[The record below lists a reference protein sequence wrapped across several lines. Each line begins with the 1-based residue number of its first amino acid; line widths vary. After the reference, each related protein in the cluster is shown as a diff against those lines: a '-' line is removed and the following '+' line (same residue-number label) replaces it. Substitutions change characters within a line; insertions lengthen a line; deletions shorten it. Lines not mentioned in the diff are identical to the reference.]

1 MMLGLPLAFASPLVL
16 FALAALPALWWLLR
30 LVPPRPRRMR
40 FPPTRILM
48 DIAPKEETPSNS
60 PWWLTLLRLL
70 LAAIIIIAMAGPMWN
85 PPAATSG
92 SRGPVLLMLDDG
104 WPSAASFEQRLRV
117 AADIVASAESAG
129 RAVALVPMARPVIDI
144 PLETPSSVCE
154 RLRSLEPMPHTP
166 DRAAIMP
173 AIQKFLSAQPEAEIV
188 WLTDGVDTG
197 RTKAF
202 VDLMAPLVTGRSM
215 TIFNGGTAAPLALAG
230 ATNSAGGFSAKVLRA
245 NGGQAIAGRVRAL
258 DSRGLP
264 LGEAAFAFEDGRT
277 EADVR
282 FDLPVEIRNEITRMD
297 ILSERSA
304 GAVQL
309 IDARWARRTI
319 GVVSGATADTAQPLL
334 SPTYYLGRA
343 LEPFADIR
351 TVEGAS
357 PSEAIVRFIE
367 GRVPMIVLTD
377 VGTVT
382 PVARDALNR
391 FIDNGGILLR
401 FAGTRLAGAQNDD
414 LVPVRLRRGG
424 RQLGGALSWE
434 TPQALAPFGRE
445 SPFADIPVP
454 ADVRVRRQVLAE
466 PDGLLADKTWA
477 QLADGTPL
485 VTAEKRGQ
493 GLLILF
499 HVTADTAW
507 SDLPISGAFVDM
519 LKRIAGLSAAG
530 RPAAEGLAAV
540 PGQPRATERVAPT
553 RVLDGFGA
561 FVRPPATAK
570 PIAADW
576 REPAT
581 FDFPP
586 GFYGPQEG
594 TIAVNVLGP
603 EERLKPAEF
612 GPLNATI
619 ERYRLGEPVDLRS
632 PLVAAALIL
641 LLVDGLIVFLIAGGL
656 ARLPF
661 GRRSA
666 AASLLL
672 AAMAGLALAP
682 GTADAQTRRSQDRP
696 IISTGNAADDA
707 AIRATQSTRL
717 AYVVTGSRE
726 VDDVSR
732 AGLEGLTRFLSA
744 RTALEP
750 AQPQGVDIARDELAF
765 FPLLYWPVVAGAAE
779 PSPQALLKL
788 DAYMKQ
794 GGMVIFDTR
803 DALTARPGQ
812 QSPAQATLRRILAG
826 LDIPELEAVPRDHV
840 LARAFFILRE
850 FPGRYAEGITWVE
863 AIPPASE
870 EEAARP
876 ARASDSVSPIVITA
890 NDLASAWAID
900 RQGNPLLPVQ
910 GEARQRELSFRFGVN
925 LVMYALT
932 GNYKTDQVHVP
943 ALLERLGN

>member
-1 MMLGLPLAFASPLVL
+1 MLGLPLAFASPLVL

-30 LVPPRPRRMR
+30 LVPPRPRRVR

-48 DIAPKEETPSNS
+48 DIAPKEETPSHS
-60 PWWLTLLRLL
+60 PWWLTALRLL
-70 LAAIIIIAMAGPMWN
+70 LAALIILAMAGPMWN
-85 PPAATSG
+85 PPAATG
-92 SRGPVLLMLDDG
+92 GARGPVLLLLDDG
-104 WPSAASFEQRLRV
+104 WPAAATFEQRQRV
-117 AADIVASAESAG
+117 ASEIIASAESAG
-129 RAVALVPMARPVIDI
+129 RAVAFVPMARPVVDI
-144 PLETPSSVCE
+144 ALETPATVRE
-154 RLRSLEPMPHTP
+154 RLRSIDPLPHTP
-166 DRAAIMP
+166 DRAALLP
-173 AIQKFLSAQPEAEIV
+173 ALTKFLAAQPEAEVV
-188 WLTDGVDTG
+188 WLADGTDTG

-202 VDLMAPLVTGRSM
+202 VDQLAPLVSGRSV
-215 TIFNGGTAAPLALAG
+215 TVFDTGLTQPLALAA
-230 ATNSAGGFSAKVLRA
+230 ATNTAGGFTAKVLRPQ
-245 NGGQAIAGRVRAL
+245 GGPAQVGRVRAL

-264 LGEAAFAFEDGRT
+264 LGEAAYAFESGKT

-282 FDLPVEIRNEITRMD
+282 FDLPVEIRNEITRLD
-297 ILSERSA
+297 IAGERSA

-309 IDARWARRTI
+309 IDSRWARRTV

-357 PSEAIVRFIE
+357 PSDAIVRFIE
-367 GRVPMIVLTD
+367 SRVPMIVLTD

-382 PVARDALNR
+382 PGARQALNR
-391 FIDNGGILLR
+391 FIEGGGILLR
-401 FAGTRLAGAQNDD
+401 FAGTRLAGAQGDD

-445 SPFADIPVP
+445 SPFADIQVP

-493 GLLILF
+493 GLLVLF
-499 HVTADTAW
+499 HITADTAW
-507 SDLPISGAFVDM
+507 SDLPLSGAFVDM

-530 RPAAEGLAAV
+530 RPAGEGIPAA
-540 PGQPRATERVAPT
+540 PGQVRAAERVAPT
-553 RVLDGFGA
+553 RVLDGYGA
-561 FVRPPATAK
+561 FIAPPATAK
-570 PIAADW
+570 PVASDW
-576 REPAT
+576 REAAT
-581 FDFPP
+581 FDAPP
-586 GFYGPQEG
+586 GFYGPTDG
-594 TIAVNVLGP
+594 TLAVNVLTP
-603 EERLKPAEF
+603 DERLKPLDA
-612 GPLNATI
+612 GPLSATI
-619 ERYRLGEPVDLRS
+619 ERYRLGEPVDLRT
-632 PLVAAALIL
+632 PLLVAAL
-641 LLVDGLIVFLIAGGL
+641 LLLLADGLIVFLIAGGL
-656 ARLPF
+656 ARLAGP
-661 GRRSA
+661 RRRV
-666 AASLLL
+666 AASLVL
-672 AAMAGLALAP
+672 AVAGLALAP
-682 GTADAQTRRSQDRP
+682 AVDAEAQTRRNQDRP
-696 IISTGNAADDA
+696 VISTGNAADDA

-717 AYVVTGSRE
+717 AYVVTGSRD
-726 VDDVSR
+726 VDEVSR

-765 FPLLYWPVVAGAAE
+765 FPVLYWPVVAGAEE
-779 PSPQALLKL
+779 PTPQALLKL

-812 QSPAQATLRRILAG
+812 ASPAQVTLRRILAG

-850 FPGRYAEGITWVE
+850 FPGRYTDGVTWVE
-863 AIPPASE
+863 AIPPATDE
-870 EEAARP
+870 ETARP
-876 ARASDSVSPIVITA
+876 ARASDSVSPIIITA
-890 NDLASAWAID
+890 NDLASAWAVD

-910 GEARQRELSFRFGVN
+910 GEARQRELAFRFGVN
-925 LVMYALT
+925 IVMYALT

>member
-1 MMLGLPLAFASPLVL
+1 MLGLPLAFASPLVL

-30 LVPPRPRRMR
+30 LVPPRPRRVR

-48 DIAPKEETPSNS
+48 DIAPKEETPANS

-70 LAAIIIIAMAGPMWN
+70 LAAIIILAMAGPLWN

-92 SRGPVLLMLDDG
+92 GRGPVLLLMDDG
-104 WPSAASFEQRLRV
+104 WPSAASFEQRQRV
-117 AADIVASAESAG
+117 AGEIVASAESAG
-129 RAVALVPMARPVIDI
+129 RAVALVPTARPVIDI
-144 PLETPSSVCE
+144 ALETPSSVRE
-154 RLRSLEPMPHTP
+154 RLRSLEPQPHTP
-166 DRAAIMP
+166 DRAAILP
-173 AIQKFLSAQPEAEIV
+173 ALQKFLGAQPEAEIV
-188 WLTDGVDTG
+188 WLTDGTDTG
-197 RTKAF
+197 RGEAF
-202 VDLMAPLVTGRSM
+202 VGQLAPLVRGRSV
-215 TIFNGGTAAPLALAG
+215 TVFEGGTPAPLALAG
-230 ATNSAGGFSAKVLRA
+230 ATNTAGGFTAKVLRPE
-245 NGGQAIAGRVRAL
+245 GGPARPGRVRAL

-264 LGEAAFAFEDGRT
+264 LGEAAFAFEDGKT

-282 FDLPVEIRNEITRMD
+282 FELPVEIRNEITRMD

-309 IDARWARRTI
+309 VDSRWARRTI
-319 GVVSGATADTAQPLL
+319 GVVSGASTDIAQPLL

-343 LEPFADIR
+343 LDPFADIR

-357 PSEAIVRFIE
+357 PSEAIIRFIE

-499 HVTADTAW
+499 HVTADTSW

-540 PGQPRATERVAPT
+540 PGQPRASERVAPS
-553 RVLDGFGA
+553 RVLDGYGG
-561 FVRPPATAK
+561 FVRPPATAR
-570 PIAADW
+570 PIPADW

-581 FDFPP
+581 FDYPP

-603 EERLKPAEF
+603 EERLKRLDI

-632 PLVAAALIL
+632 PLVVTALIL
-641 LLVDGLIVFLIAGGL
+641 HLADGLIVLLIAGGL
-656 ARLPF
+656 AQLMA
-661 GRRSA
+661 GRRGRTA
-666 AASLLL
+666 AWLLL
-672 AAMAGLALAP
+672 AGGALALAGQP
-682 GTADAQTRRSQDRP
+682 AEAQTRRSQERP
-696 IISTGNAADDA
+696 IVSTGNPVDDA

-765 FPLLYWPVVAGAAE
+765 FPVLYWPVVAGAEE
-779 PSPQALLKL
+779 PAPQALLKL

-812 QSPAQATLRRILAG
+812 ASPAQATLRRILAG

-850 FPGRYAEGITWVE
+850 FPGRYADGVTWVE
-863 AIPPASE
+863 AIPPAGDD
-870 EEAARP
+870 EAARP
-876 ARASDSVSPIVITA
+876 ARASDSVSPIIITS

>member
-1 MMLGLPLAFASPLVL
+1 MLGLPLAFAAPLVL

-30 LVPPRPRRMR
+30 LVPPRPRRVQ
-40 FPPTRILM
+40 FPPTKILI

-70 LAAIIIIAMAGPMWN
+70 LAAIVILAMAGPLWN
-85 PPAATSG
+85 PPATITG
-92 SRGPVLLMLDDG
+92 STGPVLLLVDDG

-117 AADIVASAESAG
+117 ANQIVASAESTG
-129 RAVALVPMARPVIDI
+129 RPVAFATTAKPVIDI
-144 PLETPSSVCE
+144 GLETPGSVRE
-154 RLRSLEPMPHTP
+154 RLRSLEPSPHTP
-166 DRAAIMP
+166 DRSGIIP
-173 AIQKFLSAQPEAEIV
+173 ALTRFLASQQQAEIV
-188 WLTDGVDTG
+188 WLTDGIDTG
-197 RTKAF
+197 RSQGFLDQLKA
-202 VDLMAPLVTGRSM
+202 VTTGR
-215 TIFNGGTAAPLALAG
+215 TLTVYEGGTASPLALTG
-230 ATNSAGGFSAKVLRA
+230 ATNTAGGFTARVIRA
-245 NGGQAIAGRVRAL
+245 DPGPAQVGRVRAL
-258 DSRGLP
+258 DTRGLP
-264 LGEAAFAFEDGRT
+264 LGESVYAFEDGKT
-277 EADVR
+277 EAEVK
-282 FDLPVEIRNEITRMD
+282 FDLPVEIRNEITRLD
-297 ILSERSA
+297 IVSERSA

-319 GVVSGATADTAQPLL
+319 GVVSGGTADTAQPLL

-357 PSEAIVRFIE
+357 PSEAAVRFVE
-367 GRVPMIVLTD
+367 SRVPMIILTD

-382 PVARDALNR
+382 PTARDALNR
-391 FIDNGGILLR
+391 FVEAGGILLR

-414 LVPVRLRRGG
+414 LVPVKLRRGG

-434 TPQALAPFGRE
+434 TPQALAPFSRE
-445 SPFADIPVP
+445 SPFAEITLP

-507 SDLPISGAFVDM
+507 SDLPLSGAFVDM

-530 RPAAEGLAAV
+530 KPAAEGLAAI
-540 PGQPRATERVAPT
+540 PGQPRASERVAPT
-553 RVLDGFGA
+553 RVLDGFGS
-561 FVRPPATAK
+561 FIRPPATAK
-570 PIAADW
+570 PIPADW

-594 TIAVNVLGP
+594 TVAVNVLGP
-603 EERLKPAEF
+603 EERLKPLQL

-619 ERYRLGEPVDLRS
+619 ERYRVGEPMDLRS
-632 PLVAAALIL
+632 PLVIAALVL
-641 LLVDGLIVFLIAGGL
+641 LLLDGLAVFFIAGGF
-656 ARLPF
+656 ARLT
-661 GRRSA
+661 GRRAARA
-666 AASLLL
+666 AAILACALLP
-672 AAMAGLALAP
+672 LALSLP
-682 GTADAQTRRSQDRP
+682 ADAQTRRADRP
-696 IISTGNAADDA
+696 PLPTGNAGDDA
-707 AIRATQSTRL
+707 ALRATQATRL

-726 VDDVSR
+726 VDEISR
-732 AGLEGLTRFLSA
+732 AGMEGLTRFLSA

-750 AQPQGVDIARDELAF
+750 QTPQAVDVGRDEIAF
-765 FPLLYWPVVAGAAE
+765 FPLLYWPIVPGAQE
-779 PSPQALLKL
+779 PSAQALLKL

-812 QSPAQATLRRILAG
+812 ASPAQATLRRILAG

-850 FPGRYAEGITWVE
+850 FPGRYAEGTTWVE
-863 AIPPASE
+863 AIPPPSE
-870 EEAARP
+870 EEAQRP
-876 ARASDSVSPIVITA
+876 ARASDSVSPIIITA
-890 NDLASAWAID
+890 NDLAAAWAID

-910 GEARQRELSFRFGVN
+910 GEARQRELAFRFGVN
-925 LVMYALT
+925 VVMYALT

>member
-1 MMLGLPLAFASPLVL
+1 MLGLPLAFAAPLVL

-30 LVPPRPRRMR
+30 LVPPRPRRVR

-70 LAAIIIIAMAGPMWN
+70 LAAIIIFAMAGPLWN

-92 SRGPVLLMLDDG
+92 SRGPVLLMMDDG
-104 WPSAASFEQRLRV
+104 WPSATSFEQRQRV
-117 AADIVASAESAG
+117 AGEIVASAESAG
-129 RAVALVPMARPVIDI
+129 RAVALVPTARPVIDI
-144 PLETPSSVCE
+144 ALETPTSVRE
-154 RLRSLEPMPHTP
+154 RLRSLEPLPHTP
-166 DRAAIMP
+166 DRSAILP
-173 AIQKFLSAQPEAEIV
+173 ALQKFLAAQPEAEIV
-188 WLTDGVDTG
+188 WLTDGIDTG
-197 RTKAF
+197 RSEAF
-202 VDLMAPLVTGRSM
+202 IGQLAPLVRGRSV
-215 TIFNGGTAAPLALAG
+215 TVFDGGTPAPLALTA
-230 ATNSAGGFSAKVLRA
+230 ATNTAGGFNAKVLRA
-245 NGGQAIAGRVRAL
+245 EGGPAQPGRVRAL
-258 DSRGLP
+258 DNRGLP
-264 LGEAAFAFEDGRT
+264 LGEAAFAFEDGKT
-277 EADVR
+277 EADLR
-282 FDLPVEIRNEITRMD
+282 FELPVEIRNEITRMD

-309 IDARWARRTI
+309 VDSRWARRTI

-343 LEPFADIR
+343 LDPFADIR

-391 FIDNGGILLR
+391 FLDNGGILLR
-401 FAGTRLAGAQNDD
+401 FAGTRLAGAQSDD

-434 TPQALAPFGRE
+434 TPQGLAPFGRE

-499 HVTADTAW
+499 HVTADTSW

-540 PGQPRATERVAPT
+540 PGQPRASERVAPT
-553 RVLDGFGA
+553 RVLDGFGG

-570 PIAADW
+570 PIPADW
-576 REPAT
+576 REAAT
-581 FDFPP
+581 FDYPP

-594 TIAVNVLGP
+594 TIAVNVLAP
-603 EERLKPAEF
+603 DERLKRLDVR
-612 GPLNATI
+612 PLNATI

-632 PLVAAALIL
+632 PLVVTALIL
-641 LLVDGLIVFLIAGGL
+641 LLADGIIVFLIAGGL
-656 ARLPF
+656 ARLSF
-661 GRRSA
+661 GQRRRTA
-666 AASLLL
+666 AWLLVL
-672 AAMAGLALAP
+672 GGALALTAP
-682 GTADAQTRRSQDRP
+682 PAEAQTRRSQERP
-696 IISTGNAADDA
+696 IVSTGNSADDA
-707 AIRATQSTRL
+707 AVRATQATRL
-717 AYVVTGSRE
+717 AYVVTGSRD

-765 FPLLYWPVVAGAAE
+765 FPVLYWPVVAGADE
-779 PSPQALLKL
+779 PTPQALLKL

-812 QSPAQATLRRILAG
+812 TSPAQATLRRILAG

-850 FPGRYAEGITWVE
+850 FPGRYTDGTTWVE
-863 AIPPASE
+863 AIPPATE

-876 ARASDSVSPIVITA
+876 ARASDSVSPIIISS

-910 GEARQRELSFRFGVN
+910 GEARQRELAFRFGVN
-925 LVMYALT
+925 IVMYALT

>member
-1 MMLGLPLAFASPLVL
+1 MLGLPLAFASPLVL

-30 LVPPRPRRMR
+30 LVPPRPRRVR

-70 LAAIIIIAMAGPMWN
+70 LAAIIIFAMAGPLWN

-92 SRGPVLLMLDDG
+92 ARGPVLVIMDDG
-104 WPSAASFEQRLRV
+104 WPSAASFEQRQRV
-117 AADIVASAESAG
+117 AGEIVASAESAG
-129 RAVALVPMARPVIDI
+129 RTVALVPTARPVIDI
-144 PLETPSSVCE
+144 ALETPTAVRE
-154 RLRSLEPMPHTP
+154 RLRSLEPLPHTP
-166 DRAAIMP
+166 DRSAILP
-173 AIQKFLSAQPEAEIV
+173 ALQKFLAAQPEAEIV
-188 WLTDGVDTG
+188 WLTDGIDTG
-197 RTKAF
+197 RSEAF
-202 VDLMAPLVTGRSM
+202 IGQLAPLVRGRNV
-215 TIFNGGTAAPLALAG
+215 TVFDGGTPVPLALTG
-230 ATNSAGGFSAKVLRA
+230 ATNTAGGFTAKVLRA
-245 NGGQAIAGRVRAL
+245 EGGPAQPGRVRAL

-264 LGEAAFAFEDGRT
+264 LGEAAFAFEDGKT

-282 FDLPVEIRNEITRMD
+282 FELPVEIRNEITRMD

-309 IDARWARRTI
+309 IDSRWARRTI

-343 LEPFADIR
+343 LDPFADIR

-391 FIDNGGILLR
+391 FLDNGGILLR

-434 TPQALAPFGRE
+434 TPQGLAPFSRE
-445 SPFADIPVP
+445 SPFADIAVP

-499 HVTADTAW
+499 HITADTSW
-507 SDLPISGAFVDM
+507 SDLPISGTFVDM

-540 PGQPRATERVAPT
+540 PGQPRASERVSPT
-553 RVLDGFGA
+553 RVLDGFGG

-570 PIAADW
+570 PIPADW
-576 REPAT
+576 REAAT

-594 TIAVNVLGP
+594 TIAVNVLAP
-603 EERLKPAEF
+603 DERLKRLDVR
-612 GPLNATI
+612 PLNATI

-632 PLVAAALIL
+632 PLVVTALIL
-641 LLVDGLIVFLIAGGL
+641 LLADGLIVFLIAGGL
-656 ARLPF
+656 ARLSF
-661 GRRSA
+661 GQRRRA
-666 AASLLL
+666 AAWLILLGG
-672 AAMAGLALAP
+672 ALALAAP
-682 GTADAQTRRSQDRP
+682 AAEAQTRRSQERP
-696 IISTGNAADDA
+696 IVSTGNAADDA
-707 AIRATQSTRL
+707 ALRATQATRL
-717 AYVVTGSRE
+717 AYVITGSRD

-765 FPLLYWPVVAGAAE
+765 FPVLYWPVVAGAEE
-779 PSPQALLKL
+779 PTPQALLKL

-812 QSPAQATLRRILAG
+812 TSPAQATLRRILAG

-850 FPGRYAEGITWVE
+850 FPGRYTDGTTWVE
-863 AIPPASE
+863 AIPPATD

-876 ARASDSVSPIVITA
+876 ARASDSVSPIIISS
-890 NDLASAWAID
+890 NDLASAWAVD

-910 GEARQRELSFRFGVN
+910 GEARQRELAFRFGVN
-925 LVMYALT
+925 IVMYALT

>member
-1 MMLGLPLAFASPLVL
+1 MLGLPLAFAAPLVL

-30 LVPPRPRRMR
+30 LVPPRPRRVR

-70 LAAIIIIAMAGPMWN
+70 LAAIIIFAMAGPLWN

-92 SRGPVLLMLDDG
+92 SRGPVLLMMDDG
-104 WPSAASFEQRLRV
+104 WPSAASFEQRQRV
-117 AADIVASAESAG
+117 AGEIVASAESAG
-129 RAVALVPMARPVIDI
+129 RAVALVPTARPVIDI
-144 PLETPSSVCE
+144 ALETPTSVRE
-154 RLRSLEPMPHTP
+154 RLRSLEPLPHTP
-166 DRAAIMP
+166 DRSAILP
-173 AIQKFLSAQPEAEIV
+173 ALQKFLAAQPEAEVV
-188 WLTDGVDTG
+188 WLTDGIDTG
-197 RTKAF
+197 RSEAF
-202 VDLMAPLVTGRSM
+202 IAQLAPLVRGRSV
-215 TIFNGGTAAPLALAG
+215 TVFDGGTPAPLALTA
-230 ATNSAGGFSAKVLRA
+230 ATNTAGGFNAKVLRA
-245 NGGQAIAGRVRAL
+245 EGGPAQPGRVRAL
-258 DSRGLP
+258 DNRGLP
-264 LGEAAFAFEDGRT
+264 LGEAAFAFEDGKT
-277 EADVR
+277 EADLR
-282 FDLPVEIRNEITRMD
+282 FELPVEIRNEITRMD

-309 IDARWARRTI
+309 VDSRWARRTI

-343 LEPFADIR
+343 LDPFADIR

-391 FIDNGGILLR
+391 FLDNGGILLR
-401 FAGTRLAGAQNDD
+401 FAGTRLAGAQSDD

-434 TPQALAPFGRE
+434 TPQGLAPFGRE

-499 HVTADTAW
+499 HVTADTSW

-540 PGQPRATERVAPT
+540 PGQPRASERIAPT
-553 RVLDGFGA
+553 RVLDGFGG

-570 PIAADW
+570 PIPADW
-576 REPAT
+576 REAAT
-581 FDFPP
+581 FDYPP

-594 TIAVNVLGP
+594 TIAVNVLAP
-603 EERLKPAEF
+603 EERLKRLDV

-632 PLVAAALIL
+632 PLVVTALIL
-641 LLVDGLIVFLIAGGL
+641 LLADGIIVFLIAGGL
-656 ARLPF
+656 ARLSF
-661 GRRSA
+661 GQRRRTA
-666 AASLLL
+666 AWLILLGG
-672 AAMAGLALAP
+672 ALALAAP
-682 GTADAQTRRSQDRP
+682 PAEAQTRRSQERP
-696 IISTGNAADDA
+696 IVSTGNAADDA
-707 AIRATQSTRL
+707 AVRATQATRL
-717 AYVVTGSRE
+717 AYVVTGSRD

-765 FPLLYWPVVAGAAE
+765 FPVLYWPVVAGADE
-779 PSPQALLKL
+779 PTPQALLKL

-812 QSPAQATLRRILAG
+812 ASPAQATLRRILAG

-850 FPGRYAEGITWVE
+850 FPGRYTDGTTWVE
-863 AIPPASE
+863 AIPPATE

-876 ARASDSVSPIVITA
+876 ARASDSVSPIVISS

-910 GEARQRELSFRFGVN
+910 GEARQRELAFRFGVN
-925 LVMYALT
+925 IVMYALT

>member
-1 MMLGLPLAFASPLVL
+1 MLGLPLAFASPLVL

-30 LVPPRPRRMR
+30 LVPPRPRRVQ

-48 DIAPKEETPSNS
+48 EIAPKEETPSNS

-70 LAAIIIIAMAGPMWN
+70 LAAIIILAMAGPLWN
-85 PPAATSG
+85 PPATTSG
-92 SRGPVLLMLDDG
+92 GRGPVLLLVDDG
-104 WPSAASFEQRLRV
+104 WASAASFEQRLRV
-117 AADIVASAESAG
+117 ATQIVASAESAG
-129 RAVALVPMARPVIDI
+129 RPVAFATTARPVIDI
-144 PLETPSSVCE
+144 GIETPSSVRE
-154 RLRSLEPMPHTP
+154 RLRSLDPLPHTP
-166 DRAAIMP
+166 DRAQILP
-173 AIQKFLSAQPEAEIV
+173 ALTKFLAAQPLAEIV
-188 WLTDGVDTG
+188 WLADGIDTG
-197 RTKAF
+197 RSEAF
-202 VDLMAPLVTGRSM
+202 ITQLKDVVAGRTLSV
-215 TIFNGGTAAPLALAG
+215 FDGGTAPVLALTNAANSNQGFTVAVIRADAG
-230 ATNSAGGFSAKVLRA
+230 PA
-245 NGGQAIAGRVRAL
+245 QAGRVRAL

-264 LGEAAFAFEDGRT
+264 LGESTFAFEPGKT
-277 EADVR
+277 EAEAK
-282 FDLPVEIRNEITRMD
+282 FDLPVEIRNEITRLD
-297 ILSERSA
+297 VIGERSA

-309 IDARWARRTI
+309 IDARWQRRTI
-319 GVVSGATADTAQPLL
+319 GVISGASSDTAQPLL

-357 PSEAIVRFIE
+357 PSEAAMRFVE

-382 PVARDALNR
+382 PQAREALSR
-391 FIDNGGILLR
+391 FLDNGGILLR

-424 RQLGGALSWE
+424 RQLGGTLSWE
-434 TPQALAPFGRE
+434 TPQGLAPFTRE
-445 SPFADIPVP
+445 SPFADIAVP

-485 VTAEKRGQ
+485 VTAEKRGR
-493 GLLILF
+493 GMLILF
-499 HVTADTAW
+499 HITADTAW
-507 SDLPISGAFVDM
+507 SDLPLSGAFVEM
-519 LKRIAGLSAAG
+519 LKRVAGLSAAG
-530 RPAAEGLAAV
+530 RPAAEGLAAL
-540 PGQPRATERVAPT
+540 PGQVRGADRIAPT

-561 FVRPPATAK
+561 FIRPPATAK
-570 PIAADW
+570 PIPADW
-576 REPAT
+576 RDAASY
-581 FDFPP
+581 DFPP

-594 TIAVNVLGP
+594 MVAVNTLTP
-603 EERLKPAEF
+603 AERLKPLDLR
-612 GPLNATI
+612 PLAATI
-619 ERYRLGEPVDLRS
+619 ERYRVGEPVDLRS
-632 PLVAAALIL
+632 PLVIAALL
-641 LLVDGLIVFLIAGGL
+641 LLLLDGLAVFAIAGGL
-656 ARLPF
+656 ARLTA
-661 GRRSA
+661 RRPARA
-666 AASLLL
+666 AVV
-672 AAMAGLALAP
+672 LALALVP
-682 GTADAQTRRSQDRP
+682 LLLSAPADAQTRRSQDRP
-696 IISTGNAADDA
+696 PPISTGNPADDA
-707 AIRATQSTRL
+707 ALRATQATRL

-726 VDDVSR
+726 VDEVSR

-750 AQPQGVDIARDELAF
+750 AAPQSVDISRDEIAF
-765 FPLLYWPVVAGAAE
+765 FPVIYWPIVSGAAE

-803 DALTARPGQ
+803 DALTATPGQ
-812 QSPAQATLRRILAG
+812 ASPAQATLRRIIAG
-826 LDIPELEAVPRDHV
+826 LDIPELEPVPRDHV

-850 FPGRYAEGITWVE
+850 FPGRYADGGTWVE
-863 AIPPASE
+863 AIPPATD

-876 ARASDSVSPIVITA
+876 ARASDSVSPVIITS

-910 GEARQRELSFRFGVN
+910 GEARQRELAFRFGVN
-925 LVMYALT
+925 IVMYALT

>member
-1 MMLGLPLAFASPLVL
+1 MLGLPLAFASPLVL

-30 LVPPRPRRMR
+30 LVPPRPRRVR

-48 DIAPKEETPSNS
+48 DIAPKEETPANS

-70 LAAIIIIAMAGPMWN
+70 LAAIIILAMAGPLWN

-92 SRGPVLLMLDDG
+92 GRGPVLLMMDDG
-104 WPSAASFEQRLRV
+104 WPSASSFEQRQRV
-117 AADIVASAESAG
+117 AGEIVASAESAG
-129 RAVALVPMARPVIDI
+129 RAVALVPTARPVIDI
-144 PLETPSSVCE
+144 ALETPSSVRE
-154 RLRSLEPMPHTP
+154 RLRSMEPLPHTP
-166 DRAAIMP
+166 DRAAILP
-173 AIQKFLSAQPEAEIV
+173 ALQKFLGAQPEAEIV
-188 WLTDGVDTG
+188 WLTDGTDTG
-197 RTKAF
+197 RAETFIAQ
-202 VDLMAPLVTGRSM
+202 LAPLVRGRSV
-215 TIFNGGTAAPLALAG
+215 TVFSGGTQAPLALTG
-230 ATNSAGGFSAKVLRA
+230 ATNTAGGFTAKVLRA
-245 NGGQAIAGRVRAL
+245 EGGPAQPGRVRAL

-264 LGEAAFAFEDGRT
+264 LGEAAFAFEDGKT

-282 FDLPVEIRNEITRMD
+282 FELPVEIRNEITRMD

-309 IDARWARRTI
+309 VDSRWARRTI

-343 LEPFADIR
+343 LDPFADIR

-357 PSEAIVRFIE
+357 PSEAVLRFIE

-382 PVARDALNR
+382 PAARDALNR
-391 FIDNGGILLR
+391 FIDGGGILLR

-499 HVTADTAW
+499 HVTADTSW

-540 PGQPRATERVAPT
+540 PGQPRASERVAPT
-553 RVLDGFGA
+553 RVLDGYGG
-561 FVRPPATAK
+561 FVRPPATAR
-570 PIAADW
+570 PIPADW

-581 FDFPP
+581 FDYPP

-594 TIAVNVLGP
+594 TIAVNTLGP
-603 EERLKPAEF
+603 DERLRRLDV

-632 PLVAAALIL
+632 PLVVTALIL
-641 LLVDGLIVFLIAGGL
+641 LLADGLIVLLIAGGL
-656 ARLPF
+656 ARLTA
-661 GRRSA
+661 GRQGRTA
-666 AASLLL
+666 AWLVLLGG
-672 AAMAGLALAP
+672 ALALAAP
-682 GTADAQTRRSQDRP
+682 AAEAQTRRSQERP
-696 IISTGNAADDA
+696 IVSTGNPVDDA

-765 FPLLYWPVVAGAAE
+765 FPVLYWPVVAGAGE
-779 PSPQALLKL
+779 PAPQALLKL

-812 QSPAQATLRRILAG
+812 TSPAQATLRRILAG

-850 FPGRYAEGITWVE
+850 FPGRYTDGVTWVE

-870 EEAARP
+870 EEQARP
-876 ARASDSVSPIVITA
+876 ARASDSVSPIVITS